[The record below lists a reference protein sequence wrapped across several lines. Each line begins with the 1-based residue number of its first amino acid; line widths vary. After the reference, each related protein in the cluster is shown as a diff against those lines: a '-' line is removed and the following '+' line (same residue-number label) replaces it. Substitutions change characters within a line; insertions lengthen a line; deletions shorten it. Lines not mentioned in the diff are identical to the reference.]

1 MIELVAPAGNIDK
14 LTCVLQ
20 YGADAAYIGLLDFSL
35 RSRSENFY
43 SGEIEQVRRTKGDKK
58 LYGAANIY
66 FHDDDLRRLENHLE
80 TISRFPLDAFIV
92 SDFGAAALLRKNF
105 PSLPLHLS
113 TQANCI
119 NSDAAKQFRDMG
131 FKRIVLGRELR
142 LDEIERIKTNVDDL
156 ELEVFVHGAMCI
168 AYSGRCHLSR
178 YMTGRSAN
186 QGDCAHSCRWA
197 YRVLEEK
204 ERPGETF
211 PIETGDDFF
220 TVLSSKDLC
229 MIDHL
234 PELAQVGIDAAKIEG
249 RMKSAYYGAVVTRA
263 YRKMIDATFSKSVDN
278 IDGYRR
284 ELFKV
289 SRREFTTGF
298 YYGDDESQFPT
309 EKSYSREY
317 IYLGRIGNCVADSVY
332 EINLKNQIKE
342 NDVVEYIG
350 PDILFIT
357 DDRFELF
364 DEHMNR
370 VTKADHGRVW
380 LLKTEKEIAPGY
392 LVRKPNKA
400 SKRC

>member
-20 YGADAAYIGLLDFSL
+20 YGADAAYIGILDFSL

-43 SGEIEQVRRTKGDKK
+43 AAEIEQVRRTKGNKK
-58 LYGAANIY
+58 LYGAVNIY
-66 FHDDDLRRLENHLE
+66 FHDDGLRRLESNLE
-80 TISRFPLDAFIV
+80 IIGQFPLDAFIV
-92 SDFGAAALLRKNF
+92 SDFGAAAVLGKAF
-105 PSLPLHLS
+105 PSIPLHLS

-119 NSDAAKQFRDMG
+119 NSDAAKQYRDMG
-131 FKRIVLGRELR
+131 FKRIVLGKELQ

-156 ELEVFVHGAMCI
+156 EIEVFVHGAMCI

-186 QGDCAHSCRWA
+186 QGDCAHSCRWE

-211 PIETGDDFF
+211 PIETGNDYF

-234 PELAQVGIDAAKIEG
+234 PELVNAGIDAVKIEG

-278 IDGYRR
+278 IDGYRQ

-317 IYLGRIGNCVADSVY
+317 IYLGRIGNRVSESVY
-332 EINLKNQIKE
+332 EIDLKNQIK
-342 NDVVEYIG
+342 DIDTIEYIG
-350 PDILFIT
+350 PDVLFIT

-364 DEHMNR
+364 DENMNR

-380 LLKTEKEIAPGY
+380 LLKTKKELAPGY
-392 LVRKPNKA
+392 LVRKSNQA
-400 SKRC
+400 SKGC